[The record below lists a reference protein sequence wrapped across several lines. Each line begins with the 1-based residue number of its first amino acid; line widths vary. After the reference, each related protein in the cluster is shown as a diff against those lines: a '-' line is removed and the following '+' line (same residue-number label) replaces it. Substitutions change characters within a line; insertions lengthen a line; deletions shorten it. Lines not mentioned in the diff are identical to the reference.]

1 MCWNEFKTWYNQYKG
16 VIRNFLFLA
25 FAACIIS
32 VFFSIL
38 ILICRY
44 LGLINFVNTTAEN
57 SIILVFIGLIAG
69 FIVLNNYQQVEDIK
83 NDLSKKIAAIE
94 KSKISL
100 QSMTERL
107 ENIELMTVAHQIA
120 DSINN
125 PINVTL
131 GTPNNE
137 EDTVFNK
144 SCTIIGCKVKYSDN
158 FKRNIVLIQT
168 QEDQNN
174 PKNIGIRRL
183 DYYVSI
189 SWKQHNVY
197 NMNQLN
203 NILIGIIDSK
213 NTKTYHDFNSLQPL
227 NIPSPID

>member
-1 MCWNEFKTWYNQYKG
+1 MSCDKFNRWAKCSVFGRLTIT
-16 VIRNFLFLA
+16 VIASCIITVF
-25 FAACIIS
+25 FAAIIW
-32 VFFSIL
+32 IAQ
-38 ILICRY
+38 R
-44 LGLINFVNTTAEN
+44 LGLIEIVKTTTEN
-57 SIILVFIGLIAG
+57 SIILVFVGFLAG
-69 FIVLNNYQQVEDIK
+69 FIVLNNFQQVEDIK
-83 NDLSKKIAAIE
+83 KDIYQKIAAIE
-94 KSKISL
+94 KSKKSL

-107 ENIELMTVAHQIA
+107 ESIELMTVAHQIA
-120 DSINN
+120 ASINN

-137 EDTVFNK
+137 GDTVFNK

-158 FKRNIVLIQT
+158 FKRNIVLIET

-189 SWKQHNVY
+189 SWKQHNIY

-203 NILIGIIDSK
+203 NILIGIINSK